1 MLRRVCFLVSYW
13 GFVLVFCSGFV
24 LRVLVLRMEVLSQSS
39 QIKSI
44 VIFYF
49 FYGVGET
56 TDYTD
61 DMDMREAEDHP
72 PSRKASAR
80 QADGPE
86 RWLIVES
93 MEIPF
98 HVLLRKLP
106 DEVLKNLLTTRL
118 FSSGSCRT

>member
-1 MLRRVCFLVSYW
+1 M
-13 GFVLVFCSGFV
+13 VFCSGFV
-24 LRVLVLRMEVLSQSS
+24 LRVLVLRMEGLSQSS

-44 VIFYF
+44 IIFYF
-49 FYGVGET
+49 FWRQTT
-56 TDYTD
+56 TDYTND
-61 DMDMREAEDHP
+61 TDIREAEDHP

-98 HVLLRKLP
+98 HLFLR
-106 DEVLKNLLTTRL
+106 
-118 FSSGSCRT
+118 

>member
-1 MLRRVCFLVSYW
+1 
-13 GFVLVFCSGFV
+13 
-24 LRVLVLRMEVLSQSS
+24 
-39 QIKSI
+39 
-44 VIFYF
+44 
-49 FYGVGET
+49 
-56 TDYTD
+56 
-61 DMDMREAEDHP
+61 MREAEDPP

-80 QADGPE
+80 QADGPK

-118 FSSGSCRT
+118 FSSGSCRTTACQANEH